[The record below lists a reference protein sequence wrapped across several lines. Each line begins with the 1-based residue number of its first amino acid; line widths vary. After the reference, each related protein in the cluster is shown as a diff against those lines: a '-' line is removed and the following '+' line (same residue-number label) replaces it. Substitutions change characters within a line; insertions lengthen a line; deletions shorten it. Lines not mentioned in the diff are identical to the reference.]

1 MNYLKFIASKFFDS
15 IKMLRL
21 GKKKVAKE
29 KFYVAQRTIIILGS
43 YW

>member
-1 MNYLKFIASKFFDS
+1 MNYLKIIASKFFDS

-21 GKKKVAKE
+21 GKAKVAKE
-29 KFYVAQRTIIILGS
+29 KFYRTQRTINILGY